1 MRYHFSWMRVTGLWI
16 LLLAVASGLT
26 ACGGGDDA
34 GKGTESRPAV
44 SKSARAAVA
53 DLKYC
58 VEGAGAHTAK
68 PDEAHSVPE
77 VKDAEPALVIFWTNT
92 KNSADVYFAADD
104 AAAEAA
110 ARRLGSD
117 VRQKGSLI
125 IVPDPDHPPAPD
137 DEGLLLD
144 DCLL

>member
-1 MRYHFSWMRVTGLWI
+1 MRYEFSWMRVIGLWI
-16 LLLAVASGLT
+16 VLLAVASGLA

-34 GKGTESRPAV
+34 GKGTGSPPAV

-53 DLKYC
+53 ELKYC
-58 VEGAGAHTAK
+58 VEGAGGYTAK
-68 PDEAHSVPE
+68 PDGAHSAPE
-77 VKDAEPALVIFWTNT
+77 VKDAEPALVIFWTETND
-92 KNSADVYFAADD
+92 SAYVYYMADD

-110 ARRLGSD
+110 QRRLGSD

-125 IVPDPDHPPAPD
+125 IVPDSDHPPSPD